1 MLYRV
6 IEIYDEN
13 KYLSLDR
20 GFLQIQQGN
29 AVLGKIP
36 IDEIGTLLLTAQ
48 GVTVT
53 KNVLNAL
60 SENGCI
66 TILCGKNYAPENMVV
81 PIGQHYHF
89 AKIVKTQ
96 INTTQPLK
104 KRIWQQIIINKIK
117 NQSICLKM
125 HNKIKESKQLE
136 IYSTQVKSGDTENKE
151 AQAAKIYF
159 KSLFGTNFIRNKN
172 SDGIN
177 SLLNYGYAII
187 RSAMARAVCS
197 AGLIPSLGLHHDNY
211 LNSFCLVDDFL
222 EIYRPIVDTIVYE
235 LYKNNIQELT
245 PKVKKNLIDSIW
257 VKIETKKGTS
267 PVFQSM
273 QYMVSSYVKSLE
285 EKKSEIEI
293 PIWKGN
299 VIEEN

>member
-6 IEIYDEN
+6 VEIYDEN

-29 AVLGKIP
+29 QVLGKVP
-36 IDEIGTLLLTAQ
+36 LDDIGTLLLTAQ

-66 TILCGKNYAPENMVV
+66 TILCGKNYAPQNMVV

-89 AKIVKTQ
+89 AKIVKNQ
-96 INTTQPLK
+96 INASLPLK
-104 KRIWQQIIINKIK
+104 KRIWQQIIIDKIK
-117 NQSICLKM
+117 NQSLCLKI
-125 HNKIKESKQLE
+125 HNREKEAKQLE
-136 IYSTQVKSGDTENKE
+136 IYSSQVKSGDTENKE

-159 KSLFGTNFIRNKN
+159 KALFGNEFTRDK
-172 SDGIN
+172 DAEGIN
-177 SLLNYGYAII
+177 SFLNYGYAII

-197 AGLIPSLGLHHDNY
+197 AGLISSLGLHHDNF
-211 LNSFCLVDDFL
+211 LNAFCLVDDFL

-235 LYKNNIQELT
+235 ICKEDIKELT
-245 PKVKKNLIDSIW
+245 PKEKKILTDSLW
-257 VKIETKKGTS
+257 VKMETKKGAS

-273 QYMVSSYVKSLE
+273 QYMVSSYVKALE
-285 EKKSEIEI
+285 EKKTEIEI

-299 VIEEN
+299 IVEEY